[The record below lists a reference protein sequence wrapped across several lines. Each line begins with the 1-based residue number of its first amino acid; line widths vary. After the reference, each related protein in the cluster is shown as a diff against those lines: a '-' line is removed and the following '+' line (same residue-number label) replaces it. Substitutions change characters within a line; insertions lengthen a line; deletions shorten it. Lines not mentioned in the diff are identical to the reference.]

1 MKRIVLFINALLF
14 FVLIGKVHPHYF
26 VWNATVSVANGVYS
40 CLPSPSTMSA
50 EADTATSCMNAH
62 GLTRLYSAFAVTSQG
77 TQRRWFI
84 ETTRDLR
91 KVYATVELSSQP
103 FLVKAFKHKPSE
115 QLEEAMTMYRIL
127 DDPPV
132 CTSSESSS
140 ASAVDPGNLLLIYIC
155 KLHWNITRL
164 CSRSSSG
171 CFLSCAGQRIHYNPS
186 TLNDGIS

>member
-14 FVLIGKVHPHYF
+14 FVLIGQVHPHYF

-50 EADTATSCMNAH
+50 EAAATSCMNAH

-77 TQRRWFI
+77 IQRRWFI

-91 KVYATVELSSQP
+91 KVYTTVELSSQP

-115 QLEEAMTMYRIL
+115 QLEEAMTMHRIL
-127 DDPPV
+127 DDPPA

-140 ASAVDPGNLLLIYIC
+140 ASTVDTGKLLLVYICNFHVLSRLLLIYIC
-155 KLHWNITRL
+155 KLHWN
-164 CSRSSSG
+164 
-171 CFLSCAGQRIHYNPS
+171 
-186 TLNDGIS
+186 LNTMFVCQVIYF